1 MLLSMTFAVTGA
13 PALTAEDVRRLYVAH
28 APELR
33 LTIARLA
40 APGMD
45 IDDLL
50 QEVFVVALQRLSELS
65 RVQSTRAWLFGV
77 AAKLTATRRRTYR
90 LRSWLGL
97 DSAGELASA
106 ESPSR
111 TVEQKEASRRV
122 QLALE
127 SLSEAK
133 RQVFV
138 LFELQGLPGEDIAAA
153 LQIPLKTVWSRLF
166 YARKEFQAAVARQD
180 AQEAFA
186 SSRGNRHG

>member
-1 MLLSMTFAVTGA
+1 MLWSMTLAVTGA

-50 QEVFVVALQRLSELS
+50 QEVFVVALQRVSELS
-65 RVQSTRAWLFGV
+65 GVASTRAWLFGV
-77 AAKLTATRRRTYR
+77 AAKLTATRRRTFR
-90 LRSWLGL
+90 LRYWLGL
-97 DSAGELASA
+97 EAADELSSA

-122 QLALE
+122 QDALA
-127 SLSEAK
+127 SLSDAK

-138 LFELQGLPGEDIAAA
+138 LFELQGLPGEDIAQA
-153 LQIPLKTVWSRLF
+153 LGIPLKTVWSRLF
-166 YARKEFQAAVARQD
+166 YARKEFQQAVARQD
-180 AQEAFA
+180 AQEQFR
-186 SSRGNRHG
+186 SFRGTRHG

>member
-1 MLLSMTFAVTGA
+1 MSLAVTGA

-28 APELR
+28 AAELR

-45 IDDLL
+45 LDDVL
-50 QEVFVVALQRLSELS
+50 QEVFVVALQRTSELA
-65 RVQSTRAWLFGV
+65 RVQSARAWLFGV
-77 AAKLTATRRRTYR
+77 AAKLTATRRRTFR

-97 DSAGELASA
+97 DDVGEPSSA

-111 TVEQKEASRRV
+111 TVEQKEASRQV
-122 QLALE
+122 QEALA

-153 LQIPLKTVWSRLF
+153 LGIPLKTVWSRLF
-166 YARKEFQAAVARQD
+166 YARKDFQEAVARQEK
-180 AQEAFA
+180 QESFR
-186 SSRGNRHG
+186 SREGGRHG

>member
-1 MLLSMTFAVTGA
+1 MSLAVTGA

-28 APELR
+28 AAELR

-45 IDDLL
+45 LDDLL
-50 QEVFVVALQRLSELS
+50 QEVFVVALQRGSELS
-65 RVQSTRAWLFGV
+65 QMQSTRAWLFGV
-77 AAKLTATRRRTYR
+77 AAKLTATRRRTWR

-97 DSAGELASA
+97 EAAGELSSA

-111 TVEQKEASRRV
+111 TVEQKEASQRV
-122 QLALE
+122 QQALGT
-127 SLSEAK
+127 LTDAK

-153 LQIPLKTVWSRLF
+153 LGIPLKTVWSRLF
-166 YARKEFQAAVARQD
+166 YARKDFQEAVARQD
-180 AQEAFA
+180 KQETF
-186 SSRGNRHG
+186 RGREGDRHG

>member
-1 MLLSMTFAVTGA
+1 MTLAATGA

-28 APELR
+28 AAELR

-45 IDDLL
+45 LDDLL
-50 QEVFVVALQRLSELS
+50 QEVFVVALQRANELGQ
-65 RVQSTRAWLFGV
+65 VASTRAWLFGV
-77 AAKLTATRRRTYR
+77 AAKLTATRRRTFR

-97 DSAGELASA
+97 DSAGELSSA
-106 ESPSR
+106 ESPAR

-122 QLALE
+122 QEALA
-127 SLSEAK
+127 SLSDAK

-153 LQIPLKTVWSRLF
+153 LGIPLKTVWSRLF

-180 AQEAFA
+180 AQETFR
-186 SSRGNRHG
+186 SSRGDRHG